1 MIRNFMWGWKIP
13 QPEFTQICHADQ
25 HKIGNVSC
33 VLYIATLFIIENG
46 LSFGYDILLKLC

>member
-1 MIRNFMWGWKIP
+1 MWGWKIP